1 MNNGNT
7 AGIVKNW
14 DRDVWIEYHNNQ
26 WFATFDLVGIKDR
39 EVILYDST
47 RKLYVRLTR
56 TALYAGFNIGECY
69 RTSSYLKQSGLTAEW
84 RNSGGTGKV
93 IKRLDS
99 DIWIEYHN
107 GQWFAQFEFIDMDYT
122 AVILYD

>member
-47 RKLYVRLTR
+47 RKLYANVT
-56 TALYAGFNIGECY
+56 GGS
-69 RTSSYLKQSGLTAEW
+69 TSSYLKQSGLTAEW